1 MLVAVHGNMR
11 QDVLE
16 FRLERTRMYFVYV
29 LLGLAVGILVGF
41 MGVGGGIVLVPAMVY
56 LLHLSQHT
64 AQGTSLF
71 LQLPPLGLG
80 ALLMYWKKG
89 QVDLKA
95 GSTCALGILLGG
107 YFGSKM
113 AIGLSP
119 RNLRELFGLFLIVAA
134 GMLWR
139 TPKPRA
145 LPREITQ

>member
-1 MLVAVHGNMR
+1 MDMLSI
-11 QDVLE
+11 
-16 FRLERTRMYFVYV
+16 F
-29 LLGLAVGILVGF
+29 LGLAVGLLVGF
-41 MGVGGGIVLVPAMVY
+41 MGVGGGIVLVPAMVFI
-56 LLHLSQHT
+56 LHLSQHT

-95 GSTCALGILLGG
+95 GSICALGILLGG

-134 GMLWR
+134 AMLWR